1 MLPHKNIHAQQ
12 YSNVIACSSKQI
24 AEFVKWVQQ
33 QDFYDNTTLDLYPT
47 TLSSLGVEIE
57 GSRLGLGVD
66 LYSSEPTLTEKYG
79 VGYLD
84 TELLKNSDY
93 YSKKL
98 LYKGK

>member
-1 MLPHKNIHAQQ
+1 MNEGADGFDRRTYFTIMNPVSGK
-12 YSNVIACSSKQI
+12 V
-24 AEFVKWVQQ
+24 AEGENRV
-33 QDFYDNTTLDLYPT
+33 YTTLDLYPT

-66 LYSSEPTLTEKYG
+66 LYSGEPTLAEKYG